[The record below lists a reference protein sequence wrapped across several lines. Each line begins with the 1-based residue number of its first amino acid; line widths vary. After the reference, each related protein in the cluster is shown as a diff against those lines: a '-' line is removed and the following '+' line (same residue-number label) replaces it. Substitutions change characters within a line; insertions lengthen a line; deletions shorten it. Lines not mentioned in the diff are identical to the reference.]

1 MVRVLQILFMKVSVS
16 SLDVIMQLML
26 VVLIFGV
33 LL

>member
-1 MVRVLQILFMKVSVS
+1 MKVSVS

-33 LL
+33 LLYVASPLR